1 MCSILTVWNPRKLF
15 YKCRSS
21 TATSM
26 PVPDLIINSNVIY
39 DPLVL
44 GTLLVPPILRMHS
57 LPLGPWKLPPSDSIT
72 QIPMS
77 AGQWKHQQKVE
88 RKRGLR
94 IFHSGFLSTL
104 IDLPMAEFLNWNQHL
119 SASPLS
125 LPQLHLPF
133 SSSSYGPLI
142 YECLGVFISHV
153 GISDLVV
160 TTVCSSFSKS
170 SSFWQSWRQIMQYY
184 MW

>member
-1 MCSILTVWNPRKLF
+1 MESQEAILQMQIQYSHINASTWLNNKQQCDLRPSCARYSPCTSNPQDAF
-15 YKCRSS
+15 F
-21 TATSM
+21 AF
-26 PVPDLIINSNVIY
+26 VPL
-39 DPLVL
+39 
-44 GTLLVPPILRMHS
+44 
-57 LPLGPWKLPPSDSIT
+57 LPPSDSIT